1 MTEKR
6 MIQDGYGIRL
16 VEEDVRV
23 KNRFAVIDT
32 NEEVTI
38 RGLLFSEA
46 LTEFDKKLKKQL

>member
-1 MTEKR
+1 

>member
-32 NEEVTI
+32 NEGVTI
-38 RGLLFSEA
+38 RCLLFSEA
-46 LTEFDKKLKKQL
+46 LIEFDKKLKKQL